1 MGTQGDGKAGSILGV
16 DSLMFAF
23 FPYSRLPVITL
34 LWGAVLRTPSEEGLS
49 KFPLL
54 AFLALLGVLAVLWWS

>member
-34 LWGAVLRTPSEEGLS
+34 LWGAVLRLVMGVRRVILTPQ
-49 KFPLL
+49 
-54 AFLALLGVLAVLWWS
+54 